1 MFVLMGSHGEY
12 SDRSVWTI
20 GWTATEPRAKKL
32 VLELVEADKLK
43 NSISDAKAKMRSEFM
58 IEWDKVNPEPVAP
71 VVQRPVFD
79 QSRHKDK
86 QYVAEHTERKYAY
99 ERTISEFNHGPRSQW
114 IRARDDAADIY
125 VESNFTMDLCEPPE
139 WTDNQYWYEEV
150 EELV

>member
-1 MFVLMGSHGEY
+1 MGSQGEY

-20 GWTATEPRAKKL
+20 GVTAKESRAKEL

-43 NSISDAKAKMRSEFM
+43 NSIADAKAKMRSAFVA
-58 IEWDKVNPEPVAP
+58 EWEKVNPEPIP
-71 VVQRPVFD
+71 PDIQRPVFD

-86 QYVAEHTERKYAY
+86 QYVAEHSVRKNAWLNAN
-99 ERTISEFNHGPRSQW
+99 SEFNRGPRSQW
-114 IRARDDAADIY
+114 LQAQREAADIY
-125 VESNFTMDLCEPPE
+125 VESNFTMDLCEPPQ